1 MNWPRT
7 ALLTVAAGCGVI
19 ALLRRGS
26 RPRSED
32 LPHRW
37 NAGGTYRPAGPEFMR
52 APPEHWDKVDQASD
66 ESFPASDPP
75 SYYPISL

>member
-19 ALLRRGS
+19 ALPRRGS
-26 RPRSED
+26 QPRSED
-32 LPHRW
+32 VPPRW

>member
-1 MNWPRT
+1 MNWPRI
-7 ALLTVAAGCGVI
+7 ALLTVAAGCGAI

-26 RPRSED
+26 QPRPED
-32 LPHRW
+32 VLPRW
-37 NAGGTYRPAGPEFMR
+37 NAGGTHRPAGPEFMR

-75 SYYPISL
+75 SYYLISL